1 MPLKRVVFLVGPTAV
16 GKTRIAVELAAK
28 INAEIISCDSM
39 QIYKGMG
46 IITSKP
52 QAFLRRKI
60 KHHLIGM
67 VLPEEE
73 YNVSKYRQEALKKI
87 KEIIRKG
94 KTPLFCGGTG
104 LYVSIL
110 IDGIFKARAQN
121 PALRKKLYRQFKKY
135 GRDYLYKKLKR
146 LDHKAAENIHP
157 NDIKRTIRALEVFE
171 TTGKPI
177 SRLQQEREGLNK
189 NYDIKIF
196 CLNMERSVLYKRI
209 DIRVDKM
216 FRAGLLKETR
226 RLLKKK
232 LGKTSRYAIGL
243 NESAGYF
250 EGKYDLAEAKR
261 LIKRNTRHYAKRQ
274 LTWFRKDK
282 RIQWL
287 NILDKDTP
295 AKVAKRLWKE
305 LY

>member
-1 MPLKRVVFLVGPTAV
+1 MPLNRVVFLVGPTAV
-16 GKTRIAVELAAK
+16 GKTRIAVELARK

-39 QIYKGMG
+39 QIYKGMD

-52 QAFLRRKI
+52 QAFLRKKI

-67 VLPEEE
+67 VLPKEE
-73 YNVSKYRQEALKKI
+73 YNVSKYRQEALRKI
-87 KEIIRKG
+87 REIIRKG

-121 PALRKKLYRQFKKY
+121 PALRKKLYRQLEKY

-171 TTGKPI
+171 ATGKPI
-177 SRLQQEREGLNK
+177 SGLQKEREGLSK

-196 CLNMERSVLYKRI
+196 CLNMERSALYKRI
-209 DIRVDKM
+209 DGRVDKM
-216 FRAGLLKETR
+216 FRAGLLKEAR

-232 LGKTSRYAIGL
+232 LSKTSRYAIGL
-243 NESAGYF
+243 NELAGYF

-261 LIKRNTRHYAKRQ
+261 LIKRNSRHYAKRQ

-282 RIQWL
+282 RIQWF
-287 NILDKDTP
+287 NIQGKDAS
-295 AKVAKRLWKE
+295 AKVAGRLWKE

>member
-1 MPLKRVVFLVGPTAV
+1 MPLNRVVFLVGPTAV
-16 GKTRIAVELAAK
+16 GKTRIAVELARK

-39 QIYKGMG
+39 QIYKGMD

-52 QAFLRRKI
+52 QAFLRKKI

-67 VLPEEE
+67 VLPGKE
-73 YNVSKYRQEALKKI
+73 YNVSKYRQEALRKI
-87 KEIIRKG
+87 REIIRKG

-110 IDGIFKARAQN
+110 INGIFKARAQN
-121 PALRKKLYRQFKKY
+121 PALRKKLYRQLEKY

-171 TTGKPI
+171 ATGKPI
-177 SRLQQEREGLNK
+177 SGLQKEREGLSK

-196 CLNMERSVLYKRI
+196 CLNMERSALYKRI
-209 DIRVDKM
+209 DGRVDKM
-216 FRAGLLKETR
+216 FRAGLLKEAR

-232 LGKTSRYAIGL
+232 LSKTSRYAIGL
-243 NESAGYF
+243 NELAGYF

-261 LIKRNTRHYAKRQ
+261 LIKRNSRHYAKRQ

-282 RIQWL
+282 RIQWF
-287 NILDKDTP
+287 NIQGKDAS
-295 AKVAKRLWKE
+295 AKVAGRLWKE